1 MPISFR
7 TDFKILLITVKAL
20 RVLAPEY
27 ILKLLFLYANQC
39 TASDPWAETV
49 YCSHRTLKDKRRP
62 LFGEQLPRV
71 QLASYLSQAILMLF

>member
-39 TASDPWAETV
+39 TASDPWQKLFTV
-49 YCSHRTLKDKRRP
+49 PIARLKTKDGRCSESSFL
-62 LFGEQLPRV
+62 ESSLPH
-71 QLASYLSQAILMLF
+71 ICHKPF